1 MRKSRKK
8 FIAIVD
14 ASSVGF
20 GAYIEY
26 KGDIITT
33 VGDTLTQ
40 VANNMVEALNLYLEE
55 HGDYIKVGNINFK
68 IDLKEYFKQ
77 HNYLNAKNLARRIKM
92 NPTLLSQY
100 VNGKKLPSPKQTERI
115 INGIVEVGKDLAAI
129 RL

>member
-1 MRKSRKK
+1 MKKSRKK
-8 FIAIVD
+8 FVAIVD
-14 ASSVGF
+14 ASNEGF

-26 KGDIITT
+26 NGDLITT

-40 VANNMVEALNLYLEE
+40 VAINMVEALNLYLEE
-55 HGDYIKVGNINFK
+55 HDEYIDVDNISFK
-68 IDLKEYFKQ
+68 IDLKEFFKQ

-100 VNGKKLPSPKQTERI
+100 INGKKLPSSKQTKRI
-115 INGIVEVGKDLAAI
+115 INGITEVGKELAAI